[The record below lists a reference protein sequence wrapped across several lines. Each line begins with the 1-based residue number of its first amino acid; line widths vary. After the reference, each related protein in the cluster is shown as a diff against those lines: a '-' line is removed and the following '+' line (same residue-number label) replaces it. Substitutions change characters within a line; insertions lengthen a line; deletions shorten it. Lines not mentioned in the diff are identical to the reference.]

1 MKKKVINSQ
10 LSNFKTYTAYKDKMI
25 GLAMNVFQFEGL
37 DEFIDKSVMNY
48 ELVVKGSIAF
58 FKDEIMDKVL
68 CLPYANVGSLDM
80 YGRPTKIRVISKN
93 AQYTRELNKDEF
105 IIMYDNESHISILQN
120 ILQSAERLALIKRT
134 MDINIA
140 QQKTPR
146 VWKTSEENKKTVEDL
161 LNEVDT
167 NVNEVLTY
175 DNIDLD
181 SLEGVLVP
189 APYVTDKLNTAKEEE
204 WSEFLNLIG
213 VCNVSVEKKERLIKD
228 EVMISM
234 GGTIASRYTRFAA
247 RKKAIDMINNKWGTN
262 IEVEFYDG
270 LPTTIESP
278 DNTLYEEY
286 SVNESKEGEEN
297 V

>member
-10 LSNFKTYTAYKDKMI
+10 LSNFKTYTAYKDKML
-25 GLAMNVFQFEGL
+25 GLAMNVFQFKGL
-37 DEFIDKSVMNY
+37 DEFIDRSVMNY
-48 ELVVKGSIAF
+48 ELVTRGSIAF

-68 CLPYANVGSLDM
+68 CLPWANVGPLDM

-93 AQYTRELNKDEF
+93 AQYTRELNSNEF

-120 ILQSAERLALIKRT
+120 ILQSAERLSLIKRT

-140 QQKTPR
+140 QMKTPR
-146 VWKTSEENKKTVEDL
+146 IWTTSEENKRTVEDL
-161 LNEVDT
+161 LNEIDT
-167 NVNEVLTY
+167 NVNEVLAY
-175 DNIDLD
+175 DNIGIDGIE
-181 SLEGVLVP
+181 SVLSP
-189 APYVTDKLNTAKEEE
+189 APYVTDKLNQAKEEE

-213 VCNVSVEKKERLIKD
+213 ICNVSVEKKERLIQD

-247 RKKAIDMINNKWGTN
+247 RQKALDMINKKWKTN

-270 LPTTIESP
+270 LPSTIR
-278 DNTLYEEY
+278 DVNIL
-286 SVNESKEGEEN
+286 NESEYIEESEIDNN